1 MKKGFLLLGLTV
13 LLFSGCGSTYQYDIF
28 GSISGVITDTADGSP
43 LENVSVTIIPG
54 AASILTGSDGKFE
67 FTDLEEGQYTIS
79 AQKNGYQSNRKNISV
94 ISGETVSAN
103 TTLTRI
109 PAN

>member
-1 MKKGFLLLGLTV
+1 MKKGLLFFGLSV
-13 LLFSGCGSTYQYDIF
+13 LLFAGCGSSYQYDIF

-54 AASILTGSDGKFE
+54 ASSFLTGSDGKFE
-67 FTDLEEGQYTIS
+67 FTNLEEGQYTIS